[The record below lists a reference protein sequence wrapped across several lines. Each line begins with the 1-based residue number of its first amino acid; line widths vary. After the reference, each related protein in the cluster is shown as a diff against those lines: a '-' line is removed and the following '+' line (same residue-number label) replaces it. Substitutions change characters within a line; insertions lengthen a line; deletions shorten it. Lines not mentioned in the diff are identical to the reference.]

1 MIISP
6 FFIPNAFSP
15 DGDGVNDTWV
25 IDGLSRY
32 ASNKISIYSRWEEK
46 VYEVNDY
53 QNDWN
58 GVSNT
63 SSGMDRLPEGTYF
76 YYIDFGPDVKP
87 ERGYVYIKRRT
98 R

>member
-1 MIISP
+1 M
-6 FFIPNAFSP
+6 
-15 DGDGVNDTWV
+15 
-25 IDGLSRY
+25 
-32 ASNKISIYSRWEEK
+32 
-46 VYEVNDY
+46 NDY

-76 YYIDFGPDVKP
+76 YYIDFGPNVKP